1 MIAGW
6 DQQSSFSFGDLP
18 AGLAIAGRVNRRY
31 CTTSFV
37 TFHSMDKF
45 HELNHMLGWN
55 SGGKVS
61 SNISR
66 REEKRGNKVAF
77 LAESELVRSI
87 Y

>member
-18 AGLAIAGRVNRRY
+18 AGLVIAGRVNRRY

-45 HELNHMLGWN
+45 HELNHMLG
-55 SGGKVS
+55 
-61 SNISR
+61 
-66 REEKRGNKVAF
+66 
-77 LAESELVRSI
+77 
-87 Y
+87 

>member
-45 HELNHMLGWN
+45 HELNHMLGRN

-66 REEKRGNKVAF
+66 RPAEKKNEGTR
-77 LAESELVRSI
+77 
-87 Y
+87 